1 MVQNG
6 GGAPVVAA
14 EVQGKGMSLREDR
27 MVHPKYGAVMVR
39 TFTNRDGVAL
49 TTVACVTCGRERL
62 RGSWGSTT
70 EDGGQRNHKEM
81 SRMVQA
87 GWFDPAITPCN
98 VCTQTDTPSGV

>member
-27 MVHPKYGAVMVR
+27 MVHPKYGVVMVR

-49 TTVACVTCGRERL
+49 TTVACVTCSRERI

-70 EDGGQRNHKEM
+70 EEGGQKNHNEM

-87 GWFDPAITPCN
+87 GWFDPAITPCTA
-98 VCTQTDTPSGV
+98 CRHTDTPSDV